1 MGPAFLLGFTVEG
14 ISVFARNG
22 DDRVPKKIVHD
33 PKFIVQCQS
42 DESLLK
48 SDCLFPVALK

>member
-22 DDRVPKKIVHD
+22 DARVPKKIVHD